1 MEWLRPHQQMEN
13 ILTPLSGFIKTL
25 TNLLRLT
32 IDFSTPGFKMFD
44 NNLALSNYM
53 LNKLNEHLM
62 QAFFLSF
69 VIKMKT
75 KMIMIKSLV
84 N

>member
-1 MEWLRPHQQMEN
+1 
-13 ILTPLSGFIKTL
+13 
-25 TNLLRLT
+25 
-32 IDFSTPGFKMFD
+32 MFD

-69 VIKMKT
+69 VIKNENQNQNDKVPLLTNLKT
-75 KMIMIKSLV
+75 LQLPDFLHHLFIINLILWNLYYIHV
-84 N
+84 NVGGVN